1 MDNLKEVKAIMG
13 RYPSQ
18 YKAAATIPL
27 LQLAQQQ
34 HGWLPLAAMNKV
46 AKLLDVPQM
55 RVYETATF
63 YSMFLR
69 EPVGKH
75 VVGVCMTTPCM
86 LCQSESIYKAVSEQ
100 LGGIHFGGKLCP
112 QERDPP
118 GDEKLIRTCNPI

>member
-1 MDNLKEVKAIMG
+1 MG